1 MSEYH
6 IPVLT
11 LELVELLEPGEGMV
25 IVDATIG
32 GGGQALAMLERMKGK
47 GLLIGIDRDP
57 EAISFCQASLISFAP
72 NLKLFNARFSQLDEV
87 LAQAGIEEVD
97 RIYFDL
103 GVSWHQL
110 SQPERGF
117 SFLRDGPLDM
127 RMNPAEGEP
136 AWKLLNQLNEKELEK
151 IFREYG
157 EERYSR
163 RVAKAIVQ
171 ARKQGKELK
180 RTRQLAE
187 LVEKAVRK
195 GKQRVHPATRIFQAI
210 RIYLNQEIEEL
221 KLGLEKAFNYLR
233 AGGRIAVIS
242 YHSLEDRLV
251 KNFFKEREKAG
262 ELKILTKK
270 PIIPSPEEKKQ
281 NPKSRSARLR
291 AGEKL
296 K

>member
-1 MSEYH
+1 LSEYH

>member
-6 IPVLT
+6 IPALT
-11 LELVELLEPGEGMV
+11 RELVELLEPEPGMV

-32 GGGQALAMLERMKGK
+32 GGGQALAMLERIQGK

-57 EAISFCQASLISFAP
+57 EAISFCQARLSSFAP

-87 LAQAGIEEVD
+87 LAQSGIKEVD
-97 RIYFDL
+97 RVYFDL

-110 SQPERGF
+110 SEPERGF
-117 SFLRDGPLDM
+117 SFLQDGPLDM
-127 RMNPAEGEP
+127 RMNPHQGEP
-136 AWKLLNQLNEKELEK
+136 AWKILSRLEQRELEK

-163 RVAKAIVQ
+163 RVARAIV
-171 ARKQGKELK
+171 RMREQGEELK

-187 LVEKAVRK
+187 LVEKVVPR

-210 RIYLNQEIEEL
+210 RIYVNQELEEL
-221 KLGLEKAFNYLR
+221 RLGLEKAFNFLK

-251 KNFFKEREKAG
+251 KIFFKEREKAG

-270 PIIPSPEEKKQ
+270 PLSPSWEEKKQ
-281 NPKSRSARLR
+281 NPKSRSAKLR
-291 AGEKL
+291 AGEKI

>member
-1 MSEYH
+1 LSEYH

-32 GGGQALAMLERMKGK
+32 GGGQASAMLERMKGK

-57 EAISFCQASLISFAP
+57 EAISFCRASLISFAP

-210 RIYLNQEIEEL
+210 RIYVNQEMEEL

-262 ELKILTKK
+262 ELRILTKK

>member
-32 GGGQALAMLERMKGK
+32 GGGQASAMLERMKGK

-57 EAISFCQASLISFAP
+57 EAISFCRASLISFAP

-210 RIYLNQEIEEL
+210 RIYVNQEMEEL

>member
-57 EAISFCQASLISFAP
+57 EAISFCRASLISFAP